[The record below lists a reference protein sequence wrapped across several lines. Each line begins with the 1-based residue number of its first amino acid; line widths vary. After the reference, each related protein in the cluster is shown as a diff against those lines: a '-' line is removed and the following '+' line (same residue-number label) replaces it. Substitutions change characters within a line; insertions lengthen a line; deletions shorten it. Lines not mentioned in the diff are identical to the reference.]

1 MRTFKIIDLIRQFKK
16 YNYTKADLEK
26 LTKNQVKFFSS
37 KIEESEQD
45 TMEVVELIVK
55 DTNDLEEQLQGWI
68 QYNEEVGDIGDILDS
83 LNEPVEPT
91 AEVKE
96 EVKEELVEPKKTR
109 GRPKG
114 SLKDKSVEVEE
125 RNLEDVLDEVA
136 KSISAK
142 FNTVELPVLSPGDKL
157 ETLKKDW
164 IQGLINSKVTFKEFQ
179 SFVEDFKETVS
190 ELYFEN
196 AVLEEVK

>member
-68 QYNEEVGDIGDILDS
+68 QYNEEVGDMGDILDI

-91 AEVKE
+91 TEVKE

>member
-45 TMEVVELIVK
+45 MMEVVELIVK

-68 QYNEEVGDIGDILDS
+68 QYNEEVGDIGDILDI

-91 AEVKE
+91 TEVKE

-125 RNLEDVLDEVA
+125 RNLEDVLGEVA